1 VESGSFG
8 TTAAHQKA
16 DEGPNCR
23 DNVSLTKFTLRICR
37 NCTSFIASPEHDVR
51 GFATGQTATV
61 SSAWSDELSRALC
74 VPSDELL
81 GRVMV
86 HELGH
91 LLLGPGHSRV
101 GIMKAHWGPQDL
113 HLSNLGMLDFTS
125 EQAALI
131 RSNLRGRADETV
143 VLEDTHV
150 HINSQS
156 GIGLIR

>member
-61 SSAWSDELSRALC
+61 SSAWSDELSHALY
-74 VPSDELL
+74 VPSEELL
-81 GRVMV
+81 GRVIV

-101 GIMKAHWGPQDL
+101 GIMKAHWKPEDL
-113 HLSNLGMLDFTS
+113 HRSNLGMLNFTS
-125 EQAALI
+125 EQAERI
-131 RSNLRGRADETV
+131 RSNLQRGRADETV
-143 VLEDTHV
+143 VLEDAHV
-150 HINSQS
+150 HVNSA
-156 GIGLIR
+156 IGNR